1 MIADDFKKFKIDKW
15 EKVEFEKYNSNKW
28 IYRGQRNAEW
38 TFKTSLDR
46 LCKSINAE
54 TQAHIIERIL
64 TAEFK
69 RRFHQYS
76 QYVPAPKDN
85 LEWLSVMRH
94 YMAPTRLLDWNYS
107 IYIAIYFALE
117 RESDCDEEGAAVWAL
132 NSEWAMEES
141 KRRFLEHGHDKKD
154 VECITDRSSYSENA
168 VSFKKLFLTE
178 PFVNTVCPV
187 APKRLTQRITLQKGV
202 FLCPGNPNV
211 TFDENI
217 EPMDGFND
225 KDNIVRLIIPRQNRM
240 DYLEKLYKMNIT
252 HATLFPGLDGFAYSL
267 SVYHYSFEKDNLD
280 KSPYKKDDSVWD
292 I

>member
-1 MIADDFKKFKIDKW
+1 MVKASDFEFDYIDSWKK
-15 EKVEFEKYNSNKW
+15 FEKYNSNKKW
-28 IYRGQRNAEW
+28 IYRGQRNAKW

-46 LCKSINAE
+46 LCKSINVKKE
-54 TQAHIIERIL
+54 SHIVERIL

-76 QYVPAPKDN
+76 QYIPVPKDN
-85 LEWLSVMRH
+85 LEWLSIMRH

-107 IYIAIYFALE
+107 IYIAAYFALE
-117 RESDCDEEGAAVWAL
+117 RESDSKGEGAAVWAL
-132 NSEWAMEES
+132 NSGWANKES
-141 KRRFLEHGHDKKD
+141 KRRFLENGRDKKD

-168 VSFKKLFLTE
+168 MSFIKLFLTE
-178 PFVNTVCPV
+178 PFVTTVCPV
-187 APKRLTQRITLQKGV
+187 APNRLTQRITVQKGV

-217 EPMDGFND
+217 ESMNGFTE
-225 KDNIVRLIIPRQNRM
+225 KKNIVRLIIPPQNRM
-240 DYLEKLYKMNIT
+240 DYLEKLYKLNIT

-267 SVYHYSFEKDNLD
+267 SVYHYSFEKNSLG